1 MTARPG
7 TLLVVTGMSGAGK
20 STALHALEDLA
31 FYCVDNLPVP
41 LIEET
46 LAVCQK
52 GGLDK
57 VALCVDV
64 RVRSFLQRAP
74 EVLEKVIENR
84 AWEVSVLF
92 LDASDEALLR
102 RFSETRRPHPLST
115 LDPSANAV
123 AVLDGI
129 QLERDRLASL
139 RARAGW
145 VVDTTGAS
153 VHDLRRRIVALVAP
167 SGEGAPMITRFL
179 SFGFKYGMPADADL
193 VFDVRFLDNPYF
205 VKELRPKS
213 GKDADVAQYV
223 LGSEEAAA
231 FVAHVRGLLD
241 FLLPRYQREG
251 KSYLTVAFGCTG
263 GRHRSVAL
271 AEHFAKHLA
280 DAGAQGVLAAH
291 RDIDRESK
299 ST

>member
-1 MTARPG
+1 MSAR
-7 TLLVVTGMSGAGK
+7 LRELVVVTGMSGAGK

-41 LIEET
+41 LIGET
-46 LAVCQK
+46 LRVCRES
-52 GGLDK
+52 GLDK

-64 RVRSFLQRAP
+64 RVRAFLDQAP
-74 EVLEKVIENR
+74 DTLVAVSSDD

-115 LDPSANAV
+115 LDPSSHAV

-129 QLERDRLASL
+129 QLERDRMAQL
-139 RARAGW
+139 RASARW

-153 VHDLRRRIVALVAP
+153 VHELRRRILALVSPGGEAP
-167 SGEGAPMITRFL
+167 PMVTRCL
-179 SFGFKYGMPADADL
+179 SFGFKYGMPVDADV

-205 VKELRPKS
+205 VPALRPRS
-213 GKDADVAQYV
+213 GKDPAVASYV
-223 LGSEEAAA
+223 LGSDESRAFADQVEA
-231 FVAHVRGLLD
+231 LLR
-241 FLLPRYQREG
+241 FLLPRYEREG

-271 AEHFAKHLA
+271 AEELA
-280 DAGAQGVLAAH
+280 RRLLAAGFHGVVAAH
-291 RDIDRESK
+291 RDVDREAGRP
-299 ST
+299 